1 MFSLSCSLKNIFTS
15 TINSIM
21 SIALLPLPK
30 QQENYELY
38 SANFTA
44 SLETSIDLK
53 NETPKFVQA
62 VKENRIRGA
71 RYFNATT
78 QQQISEGI
86 CSTLKEKTTFSTK
99 RRRMDFDHQISI
111 FWKKGFHV
119 KVFKTGKLL
128 IPNCGSE
135 SGAFQAF
142 HEISMIC
149 GVPLKLDS
157 MQCNNQNIRMIL
169 DKDVDND
176 NLFQTLSKN
185 KYQPEKTKKNRVKCT
200 IWWNTNYDNGGICDC
215 QPHSCKKSKKS
226 KKRKRCFEQM
236 SGKCIPSTV
245 MFGKKSWTVFG
256 TSFQKQRDSIVKYL
270 RNIEKK
276 LNNVR

>member
-169 DKDVDND
+169 DKDVDNG

-200 IWWNTNYDNGGICDC
+200 I
-215 QPHSCKKSKKS
+215 
-226 KKRKRCFEQM
+226 
-236 SGKCIPSTV
+236 
-245 MFGKKSWTVFG
+245 
-256 TSFQKQRDSIVKYL
+256 
-270 RNIEKK
+270 
-276 LNNVR
+276 